1 MLVLLKVFMLSGAV
15 VSMMGLPGD
24 APNVIR
30 PSVTSTQDEFVAAAT
45 AGDRRKVESLIDKGA
60 DPNAH
65 DRSGRTAL
73 LAAID
78 AAQNDLIPHL
88 IDLGAD
94 VNLPA
99 FNGWTP
105 LMAAARRGQPDVV
118 RELLATGAD
127 PEAQSQD
134 GQTALTAGV
143 ESGNEEVVLTLLDEV
158 RGRPSW
164 STPDVRSRV
173 RSAAATSVP
182 PRR

>member
-1 MLVLLKVFMLSGAV
+1 MLVLLKLFMLSGAV
-15 VSMMGLPGD
+15 VSMMGFPGD
-24 APNVIR
+24 TPTFIR
-30 PSVTSTQDEFVAAAT
+30 PSVTSTQDEFISAAS
-45 AGDRRKVESLIDKGA
+45 AGDRRKVESLIDQGA

-78 AAQNDLIPHL
+78 AAQNDLVPRL

-99 FNGWTP
+99 VNGWTP
-105 LMAAARRGQPDVV
+105 LMAAARRGQPDIV
-118 RELLATGAD
+118 RELLATGAN
-127 PEAQSQD
+127 PEAQSHD

-143 ESGNEEVVLTLLDEV
+143 EGGNEEVVLTLLDEV
-158 RGRPSW
+158 RSRSSW
-164 STPDVRSRV
+164 STPDARSRV
-173 RSAAATSVP
+173 RAAAATVVP